1 MKFLSHWQS
10 ICYNFKPIS
19 RLSLI
24 INGRLQTLMPAS
36 VFVRQASFS
45 PDMEEHP
52 DNRPLYRDGTKL
64 MDIRHV
70 HKRLHDNIWRIFLLY
85 KSIKVHLMKKKDRF
99 DSNWISIPDIW
110 WHIMTS
116 DEGPE
121 PYPGTIIYFADET
134 GTHMVSKVVIL
145 SWNSGRSAGIH

>member
-1 MKFLSHWQS
+1 M
-10 ICYNFKPIS
+10 NFTDAVAITKD
-19 RLSLI
+19 RLQPLMIITGHEWLVII

-99 DSNWISIPDIW
+99 DSN
-110 WHIMTS
+110 
-116 DEGPE
+116 
-121 PYPGTIIYFADET
+121 
-134 GTHMVSKVVIL
+134 
-145 SWNSGRSAGIH
+145 

>member
-1 MKFLSHWQS
+1 
-10 ICYNFKPIS
+10 
-19 RLSLI
+19 
-24 INGRLQTLMPAS
+24 MPAS

-99 DSNWISIPDIW
+99 DSNFEKKQNS
-110 WHIMTS
+110 TFKK
-116 DEGPE
+116 
-121 PYPGTIIYFADET
+121 YIITAE
-134 GTHMVSKVVIL
+134 KLIE
-145 SWNSGRSAGIH
+145 W

>member
-1 MKFLSHWQS
+1 MNFTDAVAITKDRLQS
-10 ICYNFKPIS
+10 LMTGYKWLVI
-19 RLSLI
+19 I

-99 DSNWISIPDIW
+99 DSN
-110 WHIMTS
+110 
-116 DEGPE
+116 
-121 PYPGTIIYFADET
+121 
-134 GTHMVSKVVIL
+134 
-145 SWNSGRSAGIH
+145 

>member
-1 MKFLSHWQS
+1 MAPFMASAMAWVTGTLFS
-10 ICYNFKPIS
+10 Y
-19 RLSLI
+19 
-24 INGRLQTLMPAS
+24 NGRLQTLMPAS

-99 DSNWISIPDIW
+99 DSN
-110 WHIMTS
+110 
-116 DEGPE
+116 
-121 PYPGTIIYFADET
+121 
-134 GTHMVSKVVIL
+134 
-145 SWNSGRSAGIH
+145 

>member
-1 MKFLSHWQS
+1 M
-10 ICYNFKPIS
+10 NFTDAVAITKD
-19 RLSLI
+19 RLQPLMIITGHLWLVII
-24 INGRLQTLMPAS
+24 INGRLQTLMRAS

-99 DSNWISIPDIW
+99 DSN
-110 WHIMTS
+110 
-116 DEGPE
+116 
-121 PYPGTIIYFADET
+121 
-134 GTHMVSKVVIL
+134 
-145 SWNSGRSAGIH
+145 